1 MTKQELITNIKLK
14 MDNDALDNIDDYY
27 TFYYTSLIDECL
39 SLVANTVIPYQGC
52 FVKNWGGYVSDL
64 EFTKD
69 DNPNNKE
76 MYFTAE
82 TELVLGPN
90 KIAKRKDWIEF
101 KDGEWVV
108 QKRNNYGYITKLPND
123 FLSFSDESAVEF
135 RNDQGDL
142 FLNVDILYVN
152 TREIALSKEGNYK
165 IYYNAEYPSV
175 ADTDDLSYIP
185 LNVLKIIPTYV
196 AGQLLMNDDPAK
208 AVQLKNEF
216 EIKLS
221 RLDNNMPTI
230 PYSINNDSGWTL

>member
-1 MTKQELITNIKLK
+1 MTKQELITNIRLK

-27 TFYYTSLIDECL
+27 TSYYMSLIDECL
-39 SLVANTVIPYQGC
+39 SVVANTVIPYQGC
-52 FVKNWGGYVSDL
+52 FVKNWGGYVSDTSCL
-64 EFTKD
+64 NEQ
-69 DNPNNKE
+69 NKE
-76 MYFTAE
+76 VYFTAE
-82 TELVLGPN
+82 IDMTLPSGV
-90 KIAKRKDWIEF
+90 IAKRKDWIEF
-101 KDGEWVV
+101 KDGKWDV

-123 FLSFSDESAVEF
+123 FLSFSDESAIEF

-152 TREIALSKEGNYK
+152 TRTIALSKDGNYK

-175 ADTDDLSYIP
+175 ADNDDLSYIP

-196 AGQLLMNDDPAK
+196 AGQLLMNDDPSK